1 MRRVT
6 RTHLESAEIGITEGG
21 AALKPRVARY
31 RCDMPRTASPEI
43 HEQFRQGFEWVNCRE
58 LDLMQEQY
66 AEDAEFDVSAVFTG
80 TGPYRGH
87 ESMRRQWEAMLET
100 WEEIRFDPLEVFE
113 VGEGRFVVDL
123 RLWGTGRHSGAA
135 VDQRFGCL
143 YTIRPN
149 DNKVVRLQLFPT
161 VQAAM
166 DFAATPASP

>member
-1 MRRVT
+1 
-6 RTHLESAEIGITEGG
+6 
-21 AALKPRVARY
+21 
-31 RCDMPRTASPEI
+31 MPRTASPEI
-43 HEQFRQGFEWVNCRE
+43 HERFRQGFEWVNCRE